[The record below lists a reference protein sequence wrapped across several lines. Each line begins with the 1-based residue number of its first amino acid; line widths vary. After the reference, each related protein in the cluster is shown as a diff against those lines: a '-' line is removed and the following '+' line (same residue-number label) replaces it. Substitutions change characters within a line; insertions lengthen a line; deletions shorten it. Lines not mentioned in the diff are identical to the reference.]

1 MKIQINKILIN
12 QQEML
17 MEIKIKIQIP
27 ITITILMELKAMNIN
42 LRKID
47 IKRIKIMNMGA
58 IIDNDLYIY

>member
-1 MKIQINKILIN
+1 MTIQINKILIN

-17 MEIKIKIQIP
+17 MEIKIKIQMP
-27 ITITILMELKAMNIN
+27 IIILMELKAMNIN

>member
-1 MKIQINKILIN
+1 
-12 QQEML
+12 
-17 MEIKIKIQIP
+17 MEIKIKIQMP
-27 ITITILMELKAMNIN
+27 IIILMELKAMNIN

>member
-1 MKIQINKILIN
+1 MTIQINKILIN

-17 MEIKIKIQIP
+17 MEIQIKIQMP
-27 ITITILMELKAMNIN
+27 IIILILMELKTININ